1 MSMGQARRVAGL
13 MTIPALRGN
22 TGSVHMKGSLVS
34 LISGWLVAG
43 MKRLARRPDPILLL
57 CAATALSA
65 CSSDDKGAYAIYNY
79 SGKPVIS
86 PVVLSN
92 TGHHAVSRERI
103 PDQSANLFVSVESF
117 KKERS
122 ITLEWIAGEG
132 RATWYRATVPVK
144 VEQAD
149 GTIVEI
155 YMRPDNFV
163 CASLIDDIRPGTD
176 SENLA
181 RAHQDR
187 SVLSCAQAFA
197 LPPLRPGMANSLRNS
212 TVTYSRHR
220 LEDGGT
226 DTMTYQTLIHKN
238 KHVALPFEKEYLNG
252 DKPRYIDEFSA
263 LDLLGNKAGWLVTAD
278 LRNNQV
284 GWFIVSGDSSAW
296 TSRFVS
302 QVRGAQWH
310 LADDRPYYDADVVVD
325 IKTAA
330 VFMLPEIRGINY
342 SVMGQSPDGRH
353 LAIYWQRDRIVP
365 HGPGLPAFD
374 MAMIEL
380 ETGKMMDAEITNLP
394 PLPPNKYDRIFY
406 NEWDKQHCAWAPLL
420 KCQ

>member
-1 MSMGQARRVAGL
+1 MGQARRVAGL

-22 TGSVHMKGSLVS
+22 TGPVHMKGLLVS
-34 LISGWLVAG
+34 LISGGLVAG

-57 CAATALSA
+57 CAAAALSA

-103 PDQSANLFVSVESF
+103 PDQSANLFGSVESF

-149 GTIVEI
+149 GTIIEI

-163 CASLIDDIRPGTD
+163 CANLIGDIRPGTD

-187 SVLSCAQAFA
+187 SMLSCAQPVA
-197 LPPLRPGMANSLRNS
+197 LPRLAPGMANSLRHH
-212 TVTYSRHR
+212 TVTYSQKRYEH
-220 LEDGGT
+220 GGT
-226 DTMTYQTLIHKN
+226 DTMTYQTLIHKD
-238 KHVALPFEKEYLNG
+238 KHVALRFEQEYPHG
-252 DKPRYIDEFSA
+252 DRTRSIEEFRA
-263 LDLLGNKAGWLVTAD
+263 LDLLGNNAGWLVTAD
-278 LRNNQV
+278 LGNNNI
-284 GWFIVSGDSSAW
+284 GWFVVSGDSSAW
-296 TSRFVS
+296 SSRFVGEVHGEQRRLS
-302 QVRGAQWH
+302 N
-310 LADDRPYYDADVVVD
+310 DRLYHDANVVVD
-325 IKTAA
+325 TRTAE
-330 VFMLPEIRGINY
+330 VFMLPKFRNLIY
-342 SVMGQSPDGRH
+342 SVLGQSPDGRQ
-353 LAIYWQRDRIVP
+353 LAIFWQKDYRIP
-365 HGPGLPAFD
+365 QDPALPDFNFG
-374 MAMIEL
+374 MIDL
-380 ETGKMMDAEITNLP
+380 ETGKMMEAQIANLP
-394 PLPPNKYDRIFY
+394 ALPPSQHVIIFY
-406 NEWDKQHCAWAPLL
+406 PEWYREHCTWAPLL
-420 KCQ
+420 QCQ